1 MDLESRSVLALLLPV
16 PTASPAVSPSPS
28 AGPGVS
34 VTPDASASPRT
45 PLKTIVTVK
54 SSPYCSALEDHFNS
68 ALVPMIANDRVFTTV
83 DGQFDDMNNMFKY
96 PNYIDRFVVLRTK
109 LLKETGVLENSL
121 KPIQQQIDALRNS
134 ATLSTDPVEQKQM
147 RDAASQLQDAYKHQF
162 QLSTDLTG
170 LAQSMMQY
178 NIFAGARRSAGGRR
192 MTIRCLRMRRTSR
205 AISSTASSS
214 KASTTPKT
222 APSISPTRLRPTTA
236 GSSSRIR
243 ATYRLFRRWR

>member
-1 MDLESRSVLALLLPV
+1 MDLSSLVLVFALLMPV

-28 AGPGVS
+28 AAPGALT
-34 VTPDASASPRT
+34 TPDASASPRT

-68 ALVPMIANDRVFTTV
+68 ALVPMIANDRVFTAV
-83 DGQFDDMNNMFKY
+83 DSQLDDMNNMFKY

-109 LLKETGVLENSL
+109 LIKETGVLQNSL

-147 RDAASQLQDAYKHQF
+147 LDAASQLQDAYKHQF

-170 LAQSMMQY
+170 LAQSMMDY
-178 NIFAGARRSAGGRR
+178 NIFRGSAPLGGWTPYDNTLPEDEKNIKSYLKYGKQLKSIDDAENGAVDIAY
-192 MTIRCLRMRRTSR
+192 
-205 AISSTASSS
+205 
-214 KASTTPKT
+214 
-222 APSISPTRLRPTTA
+222 SI
-236 GSSSRIR
+236 
-243 ATYRLFRRWR
+243 ATDHCGKQ

>member
-1 MDLESRSVLALLLPV
+1 MDLSSLVLVLALLMPV

-28 AGPGVS
+28 AGPGALT
-34 VTPDASASPRT
+34 TPDASASPRT

-68 ALVPMIANDRVFTTV
+68 ALVPMIANDRVFTAV
-83 DGQFDDMNNMFKY
+83 DGQLDDMNNMFKY

-109 LLKETGVLENSL
+109 LIKETGVLQNSL

-147 RDAASQLQDAYKHQF
+147 LDAASQLQDAYKHQF

-170 LAQSMMQY
+170 LAQSMMEY
-178 NIFAGARRSAGGRR
+178 NIFRGSAPLGGWTPYDNTLPEDEKNIKSYLKYGKQLKSIDDAENGAVDIAY
-192 MTIRCLRMRRTSR
+192 
-205 AISSTASSS
+205 
-214 KASTTPKT
+214 
-222 APSISPTRLRPTTA
+222 SI
-236 GSSSRIR
+236 
-243 ATYRLFRRWR
+243 ATDHCGKQ

>member
-1 MDLESRSVLALLLPV
+1 MELSSIVLVLALLLPV

-34 VTPDASASPRT
+34 VTPDASASPRS

-83 DGQFDDMNNMFKY
+83 DGQLDDMNNMFKY

-121 KPIQQQIDALRNS
+121 RPIQQQIDALRNS

-170 LAQSMMQY
+170 LAQAMMQY
-178 NIFAGARRSAGGRR
+178 NIFRGSAPLGGWTPYDNTLPEDEKNIKSYLKYGKQLKSIDDAENGAVDIAY
-192 MTIRCLRMRRTSR
+192 
-205 AISSTASSS
+205 
-214 KASTTPKT
+214 
-222 APSISPTRLRPTTA
+222 SI
-236 GSSSRIR
+236 
-243 ATYRLFRRWR
+243 ATDHCGKQ

>member
-1 MDLESRSVLALLLPV
+1 MDLSSLVLVLALLLPV
-16 PTASPAVSPSPS
+16 PSASSAVSPSPS
-28 AGPGVS
+28 AAPGIT

-83 DGQFDDMNNMFKY
+83 DTQLDDMNNMFKY

-109 LLKETGVLENSL
+109 LLKETGVLESSL
-121 KPIQQQIDALRNS
+121 RPIQQQIDALRAS

-147 RDAASQLQDAYKHQF
+147 RDAAAALQDAYKHQF

-170 LAQSMMQY
+170 LAQSMMDY
-178 NIFAGARRSAGGRR
+178 NIFRGSAPLGGWTPYDNTLPEDQKNIKSYLKYGKQLKSIDDAENGAVDIAY
-192 MTIRCLRMRRTSR
+192 
-205 AISSTASSS
+205 
-214 KASTTPKT
+214 
-222 APSISPTRLRPTTA
+222 SIA
-236 GSSSRIR
+236 QDHCGKQ
-243 ATYRLFRRWR
+243 

>member
-1 MDLESRSVLALLLPV
+1 MELSSLVLVFALLMPV
-16 PTASPAVSPSPS
+16 PSASPSVSPSPS

-68 ALVPMIANDRVFTTV
+68 ALVPMIANDRVFTAV
-83 DGQFDDMNNMFKY
+83 DTQLDDMNNMFKY

-134 ATLSTDPVEQKQM
+134 ATLSTDPAEQKQM

-170 LAQSMMQY
+170 LAQAMMQY
-178 NIFAGARRSAGGRR
+178 NIFRGSAPLGGWTPYDNTLPEDEKNIKSYLKYGKQLKSIDDAENGAVDIAY
-192 MTIRCLRMRRTSR
+192 
-205 AISSTASSS
+205 AI
-214 KASTTPKT
+214 
-222 APSISPTRLRPTTA
+222 
-236 GSSSRIR
+236 
-243 ATYRLFRRWR
+243 ATDHCGKQ

>member
-1 MDLESRSVLALLLPV
+1 MELSSLVLVLALLLPV
-16 PTASPAVSPSPS
+16 PAASPAVSPSPS

-83 DGQFDDMNNMFKY
+83 DGQLDDMNNMFKY

-170 LAQSMMQY
+170 LAQAMMQY
-178 NIFAGARRSAGGRR
+178 NIFRGSAPLGGWTPYDNTLPEDEKNIKSYLKYGKQLKSIDDAENGAVDIAY
-192 MTIRCLRMRRTSR
+192 
-205 AISSTASSS
+205 AI
-214 KASTTPKT
+214 
-222 APSISPTRLRPTTA
+222 
-236 GSSSRIR
+236 
-243 ATYRLFRRWR
+243 ATDHCGKQ